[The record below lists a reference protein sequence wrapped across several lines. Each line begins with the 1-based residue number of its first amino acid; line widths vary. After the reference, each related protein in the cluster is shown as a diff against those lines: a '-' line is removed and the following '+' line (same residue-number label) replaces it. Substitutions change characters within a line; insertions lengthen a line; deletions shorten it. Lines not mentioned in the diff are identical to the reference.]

1 MSQPDTLC
9 RALDKSRN
17 ICQHKTKFIS
27 ASWLSYSY
35 NAQVG
40 RKRGERVIG
49 NFGPCGS
56 DDGQQGRFA
65 CVGIPDQSHIRDQ
78 AQFEHEPAFFAVFA
92 VLCFMGCLVG
102 SGGEMYVAQA
112 PASAS
117 RYHYPL
123 PLFYKVG
130 D

>member
-1 MSQPDTLC
+1 MSQSDALR

-27 ASWLSYSY
+27 TAWLPYSY
-35 NAQVG
+35 NAQVR

-49 NFGPCGS
+49 NFGS
-56 DDGQQGRFA
+56 RSSNDGQQGRFA

-78 AQFEHEPAFFAVFA
+78 AQFKQEPAFFAVFA
-92 VLCFMGCLVG
+92 VLRFTRCLVG

-112 PASAS
+112 PTS
-117 RYHYPL
+117 P
-123 PLFYKVG
+123 
-130 D
+130 

>member
-1 MSQPDTLC
+1 MSKPDALR
-9 RALDKSRN
+9 RALDKSWN

-27 ASWLSYSY
+27 TAWLSYSY

-40 RKRGERVIG
+40 RQRGERVIG
-49 NFGPCGS
+49 NFGLCS
-56 DDGQQGRFA
+56 SNDGQQGRFA
-65 CVGIPDQSHIRDQ
+65 CVRIPDQSHIGDQ
-78 AQFEHEPAFFAVFA
+78 AQFEQEPAFFAVFA
-92 VLCFMGCLVG
+92 VLRFMRCLVG

-112 PASAS
+112 PASAP
-117 RYHYPL
+117 RYHHPL